1 MKNIPRIFIDA
12 NIQTGIQIPA
22 DKDIVH
28 YLTRVMR
35 TDNCL
40 VFNDGHEYNAKL
52 SDDKN
57 R

>member
-35 TDNCL
+35 TDN
-40 VFNDGHEYNAKL
+40 
-52 SDDKN
+52 
-57 R
+57 